1 MSRIKQFRQRLFL
14 LHPASLGGI
23 FFLLFIVFLTST
35 LFEYR
40 YRRLE
45 IEHMMEEEAS
55 LLIHALTVGA
65 ENAVEGYNGNRTI
78 LTGSLLGRLRL
89 LDRLDRQKPL
99 TSRALKDIAGRGGM
113 YRINVFDRT
122 GRRIAWNVPPDHAPS
137 LHHRDPKRELEPI
150 LSGRVDSLVLGI
162 RQSVSDRGPRLIA
175 AVARSRGGAIV
186 GNVDAS
192 ELLELRRSIG
202 AGSLIRKIG
211 AGEAG
216 IDYIIWQDTTAILA
230 ATPNVS
236 GADPLL
242 ADPVLAAA
250 LRARKPTTRMTE
262 FDGRPVFEVVNPF
275 YYRGANVGLLRVGLR
290 TDHFNA
296 AFAKLRNRFFM
307 MLGLLFFGGLALFN
321 LVITRRDRALAA
333 GAYQRVSTFSSSML
347 TSMADAVLS
356 VNGAGALTLL
366 NAAGE
371 RLFGVRADDVLGR
384 SAASLSLELASLFAE
399 AASGE
404 FSVMKR
410 EFRCRA
416 GGREH
421 VLEGSF
427 SRISEGQGGAE
438 DWQGTVVVLR
448 DLTEHHAMQERL
460 ERQGKLTAM
469 GELASGVAHEIRNP
483 LNAIGLIAQRLDIEF
498 TPKEDEAE
506 FRHLL
511 RTVVSEV
518 HRLNAI
524 IQRFLRFARPPAL
537 EVVPTDLAA
546 FAADYRAVLE
556 GEASDKGVA
565 FSLSGAPGT
574 VALIDRDQMQ
584 QVLLNIVRNAVEATS
599 RGGAVSVSVS
609 ADAGS
614 AVIEVADTGKG
625 TTPDERH
632 RMFNL
637 YFTTKDDGTGMG
649 LSIASQIVQS
659 HGGTI
664 EVNDRPGG
672 GTVFRI
678 LVPQAP
684 PSGGDS

>member
-1 MSRIKQFRQRLFL
+1 MRRIDPSRKHLLL
-14 LHPASLGGI
+14 LHPAYLGGI
-23 FFLLFIVFLTST
+23 FSFLIIVFLGST
-35 LFEYR
+35 IFEYR
-40 YRRLE
+40 YRRAE
-45 IEHMMEEEAS
+45 IEHMMQEEAS

-89 LDRLDRQKPL
+89 LDRIDRLKPL
-99 TSRALKDIAGRGGM
+99 TSRALADIAGTGGM
-113 YRINVFDRT
+113 YRINVFDST

-137 LHHRDPKRELEPI
+137 LHHRDPKQELEPI

-162 RQSVSDRGPRLIA
+162 RESVSDRGPRLIA
-175 AVARSRGGAIV
+175 AIARSRGGAIV

-192 ELLELRRSIG
+192 GLLELRRSIG

-242 ADPVLAAA
+242 ADPVLALA

-262 FDGRPVFEVVNPF
+262 FDGRTVFEVVNPF
-275 YYRGANVGLLRVGLR
+275 YYHGKNVGLLRVGLK
-290 TDHFNA
+290 TDHFTA

-347 TSMADAVLS
+347 SSMADAVLS
-356 VNGAGALTLL
+356 VDGAGILTLL

-384 SAASLSLELASLFAE
+384 PAALLSLELASLFAE

-404 FSVMKR
+404 SLSMKR
-410 EFRCRA
+410 EFRYRA

-427 SRISEGQGGAE
+427 SRLSGGEGSAVGEGI
-438 DWQGTVVVLR
+438 VVVLR

-460 ERQGKLTAM
+460 ERHGKLTAM

-524 IQRFLRFARPPAL
+524 IQRFLGFARPPAL
-537 EVVPTDLAA
+537 ELVPADLAA
-546 FAADYRAVLE
+546 FVADYRAVLE

-565 FSLSGAPGT
+565 FNLYGEPGT
-574 VALIDRDQMQ
+574 IAMIDREQMR
-584 QVLLNIVRNAVEATS
+584 QVLLNIVRNAVEATP
-599 RGGAVSVSVS
+599 RDGAVSVAVS
-609 ADAGS
+609 RDAGM
-614 AVIEVADTGKG
+614 AVIDVADTGKG
-625 TTPDERH
+625 TTPDERKQ
-632 RMFNL
+632 MFNL
-637 YFTTKDDGTGMG
+637 YFTTKDEGTGMG

-664 EVNDRPGG
+664 VVEDRPGG
-672 GTVFRI
+672 GTLFRI
-678 LVPQAP
+678 LVPTAP
-684 PSGGDS
+684 FSAEVS